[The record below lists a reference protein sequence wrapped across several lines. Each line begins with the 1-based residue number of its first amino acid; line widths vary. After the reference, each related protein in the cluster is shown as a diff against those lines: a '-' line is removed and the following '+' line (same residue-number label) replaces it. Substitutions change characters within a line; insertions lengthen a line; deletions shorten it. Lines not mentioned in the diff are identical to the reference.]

1 MITKE
6 TRTIQLPIE
15 RELYLTND
23 ITCEGITE
31 IIKSINMIRTS
42 DINISKEYKS
52 IGAKY
57 KPEPIVLYINSY
69 GGEIY
74 PALGLVALMLEQK
87 GNKNILRTPI
97 DTFCLGIAASAAAI
111 ISLCG
116 RNRYCTP
123 LSTFMFHEITS
134 LFWGKTRAIVT
145 EANEIIRLQEIVDS
159 IIINH
164 SSITMEMI
172 EEKYSK
178 KGDWWIN
185 SLEAKNLSMITDI
198 LI

>member
-1 MITKE
+1 MIIKE
-6 TRTIQLPIE
+6 TRTIQLPME

-31 IIKSINMIRTS
+31 IIKSINTIRSS
-42 DINISKEYKS
+42 DISISKEYKNM
-52 IGAKY
+52 GAKY
-57 KPEPIVLYINSY
+57 KPSPIILYINSY
-69 GGEIY
+69 GGEVY

-87 GNKNILRTPI
+87 GNKNFLRTPI
-97 DTFCLGIAASAAAI
+97 DTFCLGIAGSAAAI

-123 LSTFMFHEITS
+123 LSTFMLHEIS
-134 LFWGKTRAIVT
+134 SIIWDKTRSIVT
-145 EANEIIRLQEIVDS
+145 GANEIIRLQEVMDN

-164 SSITMEMI
+164 SNITMEMI

-185 SLEAKNLSMITDI
+185 ALEAKELNMVKDI